1 MATTLKY
8 GSKRDDKVTGIARK
22 ELEKELGRTVVFKK
36 NYLGKPGNKN
46 LLNQ

>member
-36 NYLGKPGNKN
+36 NYLGKPENKK
-46 LLNQ
+46 LLNP